1 MDLINGWIT
10 PTAEAY
16 ELKQR
21 ELGLAYHI
29 NSPRY
34 AGRVI
39 NGVVVP
45 DVELIAGG
53 YFMRDIKGLGPD
65 NITLEDIKQPVE
77 PEEEV

>member
-10 PTAEAY
+10 PTLEAY
-16 ELKQR
+16 EEKQT
-21 ELGLAYHI
+21 ELGLAYNI

-34 AGRVI
+34 AGRLI

-53 YFMRDIKGLGPD
+53 YFMRDIRGLGID
-65 NITLEDIKQPVE
+65 NITFADIKQ
-77 PEEEV
+77 EEI

>member
-1 MDLINGWIT
+1 MELVNGWIL
-10 PTAEAY
+10 PTVQAY
-16 ELKQR
+16 EAKQT
-21 ELGLAYHI
+21 ELGLDYNI

-65 NITLEDIKQPVE
+65 NITLADIKQPVDPAE
-77 PEEEV
+77 

>member
-1 MDLINGWIT
+1 MDTINGWIT
-10 PTAEAY
+10 PTLEAY
-16 ELKQR
+16 EAKQT

-39 NGVVVP
+39 GGVVVP

-65 NITLEDIKQPVE
+65 NITTADVKQPPE
-77 PEEEV
+77 PEEL

>member
-1 MDLINGWIT
+1 MELVNGWIT
-10 PTAEAY
+10 PTLEAY
-16 ELKQR
+16 EAKQT
-21 ELGLAYHI
+21 ELGLAYSI

-53 YFMRDIKGLGPD
+53 YFMRDIRGLGID
-65 NITLEDIKQPVE
+65 NITFADIKQ
-77 PEEEV
+77 EEI

>member
-1 MDLINGWIT
+1 METINGWIT
-10 PTAEAY
+10 PTMEAY
-16 ELKQR
+16 ESKQT

-39 NGVVVP
+39 DGVVVP

-53 YFMRDIKGLGPD
+53 YFMRDIRGLGPD
-65 NITLEDIKQPVE
+65 NITLDDILQDE
-77 PEEEV
+77 II

>member
-1 MDLINGWIT
+1 MELINGWIT
-10 PTAEAY
+10 PTIEKY
-16 ELKQR
+16 ETKQT
-21 ELGLAYHI
+21 ELGLAYYI

-65 NITLEDIKQPVE
+65 NITLADINQPVDPTE
-77 PEEEV
+77 

>member
-1 MDLINGWIT
+1 METTNGWIT
-10 PTAEAY
+10 PTVEAY
-16 ELKQR
+16 EEKQT

-39 NGVVVP
+39 GGVVVP

-65 NITLEDIKQPVE
+65 NITLEDIKQPPE
-77 PEEEV
+77 PEEL

>member
-10 PTAEAY
+10 PTLETYEA
-16 ELKQR
+16 KQT
-21 ELGLAYHI
+21 ELGLAYSI

-34 AGRVI
+34 AGRVV

-53 YFMRDIKGLGPD
+53 YFMRDIRGLGID
-65 NITLEDIKQPVE
+65 NITFADIKQ
-77 PEEEV
+77 EEII

>member
-1 MDLINGWIT
+1 MELINGWIL
-10 PTAEAY
+10 PTVEAY
-16 ELKQR
+16 EEKQT
-21 ELGLAYHI
+21 ELGLAYKI

-53 YFMRDIKGLGPD
+53 YFMKDIKGLGVD
-65 NITLEDIKQPVE
+65 NINLADIKKIE
-77 PEEEV
+77 I